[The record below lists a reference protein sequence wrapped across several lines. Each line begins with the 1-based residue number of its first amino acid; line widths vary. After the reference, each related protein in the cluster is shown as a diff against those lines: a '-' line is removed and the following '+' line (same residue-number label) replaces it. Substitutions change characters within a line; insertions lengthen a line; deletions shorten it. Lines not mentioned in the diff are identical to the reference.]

1 MQILNDV
8 SKVEALVKIKD
19 IITNDTVTFKQ
30 NIKDELFTLDKL
42 GRKCVVDEITGSK
55 AVIIENI
62 IDELGKDVFKGST
75 LRVAQDIKDE
85 LGTEEMNKKQEN
97 F

>member
-1 MQILNDV
+1 M
-8 SKVEALVKIKD
+8 E
-19 IITNDTVTFKQ
+19 F
-30 NIKDELFTLDKL
+30 L